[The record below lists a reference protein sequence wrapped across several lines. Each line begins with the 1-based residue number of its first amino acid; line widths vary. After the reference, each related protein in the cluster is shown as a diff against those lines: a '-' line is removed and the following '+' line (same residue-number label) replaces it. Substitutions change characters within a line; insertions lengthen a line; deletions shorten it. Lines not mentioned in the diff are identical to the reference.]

1 MVVLE
6 DKLYKPAN
14 LEASCLRFKNKV
26 AVITG
31 SSRGLGKHIALAF
44 AREGASVVVNYLKRK
59 DLTKRVV
66 DLINS
71 SGGVAVS
78 YGTDVRNAKE
88 VNEMTKK
95 IMEKFGKID
104 ILVNNAGVHE
114 DARVVNMTEDAWK
127 NVLSVNLTGVFNCT
141 KAVIPVMMKQKYGR
155 IINMSSVVGGQIG
168 IIGTA
173 NYATSKA
180 GVIGFTRSVAR
191 EVAKYGI
198 TVNTVAPGYVNTGMG
213 KRLPSEFK
221 KKSLSQI
228 PIGRFAEPKEVV
240 EAVLFLA
247 SDSASYIT
255 GQVINIDGGFSA

>member
-1 MVVLE
+1 MT
-6 DKLYKPAN
+6 
-14 LEASCLRFKNKV
+14 FKNKV

-31 SSRGLGKHIALAF
+31 SSRGLGKHITLAF
-44 AREGASVVVNYLKRK
+44 ARKGASVVVNYLKRQ
-59 DLTKRVV
+59 DLAKRVV

-78 YGTDVRNAKE
+78 YRTDVRNAKE
-88 VNEMTKK
+88 VNVMIEK
-95 IMEKFGKID
+95 IIEKFGKID

-114 DARVVNMTEDAWK
+114 DARVVNMAEDTWK
-127 NVLSVNLTGVFNCT
+127 DVLSVNLTGVFNCT
-141 KAVIPVMMKQKYGR
+141 KAVIPVMMKQNYGR
-155 IINMSSVVGGQIG
+155 IINISSVVGGQIG
-168 IIGTA
+168 IIGAA

-180 GVIGFTRSVAR
+180 GVIGFTRCVAK
-191 EVAKYGI
+191 EVAKHGI
-198 TVNTVAPGYVNTGMG
+198 TANIVAPGYVNIGMG

-221 KKSLSQI
+221 KKILSQI
-228 PIGRFAEPKEVV
+228 PIDRFAEPREVV